1 MLFQFSTT
9 VLLLLLSLTNIST
22 TSYAKR
28 LGDTSI
34 AADGADGEIS
44 DRHRQLT
51 GNLDSSRSL
60 IYQPLLITTS
70 IGNVRWAKQ
79 RDENVVI
86 HDKINYHRTATW
98 FFDVSSM
105 DVSTNV
111 EIFTIRNRKTGKCMK
126 LGGSTSDR
134 CKLVCLSVCLSVY
147 VLLHHNCVCIISH
160 PVASIFLPF
169 LHDRCSINDGN
180 L

>member
-70 IGNVRWAKQ
+70 QDTTRWVKQ
-79 RDENVVI
+79 SDENVVVYDGI
-86 HDKINYHRTATW
+86 DYRGTAIW

-105 DVSTNV
+105 DVESNV
-111 EIFTIRNRKTGKCMK
+111 AIFTIRNGQTGKCMK

-160 PVASIFLPF
+160 PIASIFLPF

>member
-34 AADGADGEIS
+34 AADGGDGEIS
-44 DRHRQLT
+44 DRRQLQQQLT

-79 RDENVVI
+79 RDENVVMI
-86 HDKINYHRTATW
+86 
-98 FFDVSSM
+98 
-105 DVSTNV
+105 
-111 EIFTIRNRKTGKCMK
+111 K
-126 LGGSTSDR
+126 L
-134 CKLVCLSVCLSVY
+134 
-147 VLLHHNCVCIISH
+147 II
-160 PVASIFLPF
+160 IGLQRGFLM
-169 LHDRCSINDGN
+169 
-180 L
+180 